1 MMLLSADSDDCSLG
15 AKSDE
20 SSASDSWS
28 DSESDP
34 YRLFFFFWI
43 DFFVFLAVAAFG
55 FGLDFSLGVFFSGFF
70 KDCLSGGAGF
80 TFSGLPFG
88 ALTFFVDL
96 FSTTFAASFLG
107 SLLVIYSLLRFLVSY
122 FGAGVVDL
130 PLRV

>member
-1 MMLLSADSDDCSLG
+1 MLLSADSDDCSLG

-20 SSASDSWS
+20 SSASDAWS

-34 YRLFFFFWI
+34 YRLFFFFWTG
-43 DFFVFLAVAAFG
+43 FFVFLAVAVFG
-55 FGLDFSLGVFFSGFF
+55 FGLDFSLGAFFTGVF
-70 KDCLSGGAGF
+70 KDSFLGDSGF
-80 TFSGLPFG
+80 TFSGLPFS

-96 FSTTFAASFLG
+96 FSTTFAASFFG